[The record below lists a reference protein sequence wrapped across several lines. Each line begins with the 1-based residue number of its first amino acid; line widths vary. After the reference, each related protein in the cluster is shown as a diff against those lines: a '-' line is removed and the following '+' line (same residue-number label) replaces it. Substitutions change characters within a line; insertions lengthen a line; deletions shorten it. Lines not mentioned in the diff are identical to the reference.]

1 MSTKK
6 LTTLAMLI
14 AIYCVLSILT
24 PVKIANFKFTFEAFP
39 ILVAG
44 LLSGPLDG
52 FIVGTLG
59 SLIYQL
65 FFSGYGITIT
75 TPLWILPHSI
85 SGLLVGLLAKKFRY
99 DLDFKK
105 IVLISTISALTVT
118 ALNTLALYVDSKAF
132 GYYSPTLVFG
142 NIAVKILI
150 GIILSIIYS
159 SVLPKLLA
167 FLKKQLD
174 R

>member
-1 MSTKK
+1 
-6 LTTLAMLI
+6 MLI

-44 LLSGPLDG
+44 LLFGPLEG

-59 SLIYQL
+59 SSIYQL
-65 FFSGYGITIT
+65 LFSGYGITVT
-75 TPLWILPHSI
+75 TPLWILPHAI
-85 SGLLVGLLAKKFRY
+85 SGLLVGLLAKKYNFN
-99 DLDFKK
+99 LDFKK
-105 IVLISTISALTVT
+105 TAIISSISALIVT

-132 GYYSPTLVFG
+132 GYYSPAMVFG